1 MLNFI
6 ERIFLARGLNISAT
20 GFGLCA
26 RDKDGLDAMLACGV
40 PWRRLRKTLATAYR
54 TAPKAPSPQ
63 HAHAFGAL
71 LHDARWLLGNQLG
84 HDVRN
89 AIDFQLYIQELR
101 ALNENDIRV
110 PGKVVEMV
118 MSAMQALQPAMTIL
132 WSKETA
138 LEEERRATIERA
150 GLKYRRHMY
159 PDYTGCDEL
168 FYDGP
173 FGPDDPELVLA
184 KEILARSA

>member
-20 GFGLCA
+20 GFGLSA
-26 RDKDGLDAMLACGV
+26 RDKDGLNTMLACGV
-40 PWRRLRKTLATAYR
+40 PWRRLRKTLTTAHRMAT
-54 TAPKAPSPQ
+54 KAPSPK

-71 LHDARWLLGNQLG
+71 LYDTRWLLGNQLG

-101 ALNENDIRV
+101 ALDEKDIRV
-110 PGKVVEMV
+110 PVKVVDMLV
-118 MSAMQALQPAMTIL
+118 HAMQTLQPAMNIL

-138 LEEERRATIERA
+138 LEEKRRAIIERA
-150 GLKYRRHMY
+150 GLVYLRHMY

-173 FGPDDPELVLA
+173 FGPDDPALVFA
-184 KEILARSA
+184 KEILGLPV